1 MLERDLGV
9 DHEEVASFA
18 SNLVNAQV
26 SGHIHVG
33 HFISLLSLEAPPKPN

>member
-9 DHEEVASFA
+9 DHEEVASVA

-26 SGHIHVG
+26 SGHIHVVR
-33 HFISLLSLEAPPKPN
+33 FTSLLTLEAPPKPN